1 MTRETTVPIGKK
13 EVWTVLGVG
22 MGGKGLLADLGLN
35 GFRLRAYD
43 KDDAQVA
50 GIRKAGGLHVD
61 GRPPGNFAPV
71 ELATTEI
78 GPALDG
84 AKVILVSVNGD
95 DHVQVARDLAP
106 HLKDGQIVALIQ
118 GHFCGTLVFRKALD
132 DAGCKARV
140 DVCEFDGYPY
150 MMTVRSPDRVELTTD
165 KEMMQVVAMPA
176 SRSKH
181 IVDELSLAFRGLKP
195 GPNLLQTGFADLG
208 SVFHACGIVT
218 NVGIA
223 ESGQRYNFYAHNMT
237 PSVCNLIEAVDRER
251 VATAKA
257 YGIDLPNVFKW
268 LEITYNRKEPSLT
281 WSLQANAVT
290 HYKYSP
296 APNSLGHRFLVTDV
310 GSGLVGW
317 SAFAKA
323 AGMKTP
329 AIDSV
334 IGIAGALTKRDFF
347 EEGRSLRNLGLEG
360 KSAAEIKKLITS

>member
-1 MTRETTVPIGKK
+1 
-13 EVWTVLGVG
+13 
-22 MGGKGLLADLGLN
+22 MGGKGLIADLGLN

-50 GIRKAGGLHVD
+50 GIRKAGGLYVD
-61 GRPPGNFAPV
+61 GRPPGRFAPV

-78 GPALDG
+78 GPALQD

-95 DHVQVARDLAP
+95 DHVQVAKDVAP
-106 HLKDGQIVALIQ
+106 HLRDGQIIALIQ
-118 GHFCGTLVFRKALD
+118 GHFCGTLLFRRTLD
-132 DAGCKARV
+132 EAGCKARV

-150 MMTVRSPDRVELTTD
+150 MMTVRSSDRVELTTD
-165 KEMMQVVAMPA
+165 KEMMQVVALPA

-181 IVDELSLAFRGLKP
+181 IVEELSLAFRGLKA

-218 NVGIA
+218 NVGTA
-223 ESGQRYNFYAHNMT
+223 ESGKPYNFYAHNMT
-237 PSVCNLIEAVDRER
+237 PSVCNLIETVDSER
-251 VATAKA
+251 VAVAKA
-257 YGIDLPNVFKW
+257 YGINTPNVFEW
-268 LEITYNRKEPSLT
+268 LAVTYNRREPSLH

-323 AGMKTP
+323 ADVPTP

-334 IGIAGALTKRDFF
+334 IGIASALTKRNFF
-347 EEGRSLRNLGLEG
+347 EEGRSLRNLGLLD
-360 KSAAEIKKLITS
+360 KSAEEIKRLITS